1 MLQPIIDNFL
11 EPVAEIPLAARFT
24 GLFQGVITLL
34 CIYLVAVCASYLQT
48 RLMLTVTQRSIN
60 DLRRELF
67 DHLQDLSVRYYD
79 THTHGEMMSRFSNDV
94 DTLNDALANSLTSL
108 FSSVIALRGHP
119 RAHALQEHSAH
130 HPDAAHDPADVL
142 RPRAGS

>member
-1 MLQPIIDNFL
+1 MLS
-11 EPVAEIPLAARFT
+11 A
-24 GLFQGVITLL
+24 
-34 CIYLVAVCASYLQT
+34 
-48 RLMLTVTQRSIN
+48 TQRSIN

-108 FSSVIALRGHP
+108 FSSVITLAGILFLMLRQSWVLQQ
-119 RAHALQEHSAH
+119 AHN
-130 HPDAAHDPADVL
+130 
-142 RPRAGS
+142 